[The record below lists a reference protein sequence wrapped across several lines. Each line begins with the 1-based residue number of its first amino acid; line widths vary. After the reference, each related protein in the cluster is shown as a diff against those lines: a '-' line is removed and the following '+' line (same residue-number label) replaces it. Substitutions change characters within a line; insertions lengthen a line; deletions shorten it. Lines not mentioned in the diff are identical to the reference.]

1 MNIRSLPAQW
11 LAGCEVEPV
20 SGMSGA
26 ATWRLRG
33 SGGERY
39 VKVAAAHHGADL
51 RQEIARSAWL
61 AARGIRVAPLID
73 TFDDGAT
80 VGMLMGALP
89 GVAPQACGLAPDEIV
104 VAVARAFAGLHAL
117 AADECPFDETVAA
130 RLERV
135 REDMARGAIDPTQFD
150 ERNRGRTPEQIHDR
164 LAASVPS
171 VEDIV
176 VVHGDATFD
185 NILIDG
191 TGAVGF
197 LDCGRAGRGDRYLDL
212 TLLAAE
218 IEEHFAADGVG
229 RFLEAYGLSRWDDER
244 ATFFRDLYELF

>member
-1 MNIRSLPAQW
+1 MNIRLLPAEW

-39 VKVAAAHHGADL
+39 VKVAAEHHARDL
-51 RQEIARSAWL
+51 RQEIARTAWL
-61 AARGIRVAPLID
+61 AARGTRVAPLLD

-104 VAVARAFAGLHAL
+104 AAVARAFAALHAL

-130 RLERV
+130 RLERAH
-135 REDMARGAIDPTQFD
+135 DDIARGAIDPTQFD
-150 ERNRGRTPEQIHDR
+150 ARNRGVTPEQIRKR
-164 LAASVPS
+164 LAASVPR

-185 NILIDG
+185 NVLIDG

-212 TLLAAE
+212 VLLAAE
-218 IEEHFAADGVG
+218 IEEHFGADQV
-229 RFLEAYGLSRWDDER
+229 RPFLEVYGLTQWDDEK
-244 ATFFRDLYELF
+244 AAFVRDLYELF